1 MFDIPVE
8 LPIDGPPSKPRQPAG
23 QRADDLL
30 HYAKVPGQRERRSC
44 GDGAKGE
51 HLYDWTALAVL
62 VKDENPA
69 DGFTYWLLLRRSL
82 HPNRGGKDGPHHP
95 ALPGRAPTRATRWRP
110 S

>member
-1 MFDIPVE
+1 M
-8 LPIDGPPSKPRQPAG
+8 

-30 HYAKVPGQRERRSC
+30 HYAKTRDQWERRSC

-51 HLYDWTALAVL
+51 QLYDWTAFAVK

-69 DGFTYWLLLRRSL
+69 DGDAHWLVLRR
-82 HPNRGGKDGPHHP
+82 RGDHRLTLACARRPRVTEATVEPVRLTP
-95 ALPGRAPTRATRWRP
+95 ACAGEDDK